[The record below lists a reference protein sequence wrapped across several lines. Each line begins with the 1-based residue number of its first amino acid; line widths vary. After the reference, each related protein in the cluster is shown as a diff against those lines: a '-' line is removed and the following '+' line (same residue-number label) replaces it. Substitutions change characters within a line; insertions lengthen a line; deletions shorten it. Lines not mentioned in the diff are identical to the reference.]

1 LPKLRVGIGDVLD
14 ARPLAWGLLKGHHAD
29 LFAPVVEP
37 LPLVGR
43 MLAQGDLEVGLVPVI
58 DAALAPSPVPAP
70 AAGSPP
76 DPRSERPPGL
86 LALPDLCV
94 AFPGEARSVVLVSAS
109 PLPEVR
115 RVFLGRSAR
124 TAAAVARIVL
134 AEAHGLTPGFL
145 AEDPPAVAGTAA
157 GTAMRQHG
165 GRAVVGLDP
174 GEAAV
179 VIGGPALRLS
189 AAGPSGREPLHL
201 LDLGTAWRELT
212 GLPLVVGLW
221 LVRADAALPDLSFYF
236 KTSLRYGLG
245 SLSAIARESAAELGL
260 DSGEIERFLRETVSF
275 VLRDEERRSIDELLR
290 RAASHGLVPEGAAVR
305 FLPS

>member
-1 LPKLRVGIGDVLD
+1 
-14 ARPLAWGLLKGHHAD
+14 
-29 LFAPVVEP
+29 
-37 LPLVGR
+37 
-43 MLAQGDLEVGLVPVI
+43 
-58 DAALAPSPVPAP
+58 
-70 AAGSPP
+70 
-76 DPRSERPPGL
+76 
-86 LALPDLCV
+86 
-94 AFPGEARSVVLVSAS
+94 
-109 PLPEVR
+109 
-115 RVFLGRSAR
+115 
-124 TAAAVARIVL
+124 
-134 AEAHGLTPGFL
+134 
-145 AEDPPAVAGTAA
+145 
-157 GTAMRQHG
+157 
-165 GRAVVGLDP
+165 VVGLDP

-290 RAASHGLVPEGAAVR
+290 RAARHGLVPEGAAVR
-305 FLPS
+305 FLPG